1 MVLDEEVLNEEALE
15 EDALDG
21 EVLEEDALDEE
32 VLDEEALDEEVL
44 DEEALNKEVLDE
56 EVLDKEVLD
65 EDSFAAR
72 CMSARNDRLGWPAAG
87 VTGRE
92 AATAAE
98 LEDEPAIIE
107 LVAISDF

>member
-1 MVLDEEVLNEEALE
+1 MIAGPREVVLDEEVLNEEALE

-32 VLDEEALDEEVL
+32 VLDEEV
-44 DEEALNKEVLDE
+44 LNKEVLDE